1 MDVSFKLPSVPF
13 RKGRGIK
20 MTKIKLNLTAKILL
34 CVALPILILMIF
46 AVLALRNVGN
56 LMAEQMLEQELTVA
70 DNALKQ
76 MFDLEST
83 DMFSM
88 EGDDLYLGT
97 LNLTQDNTLIDTFN
111 LNTGIDVA
119 IFYGTT
125 RRATTVKAQDG
136 TRAVGTLLS
145 DEAYQQLKAS
155 RFYFSN
161 NVVVEGEPY
170 YAVYQ
175 LVADYGTGNEVTF
188 CTGISATQA
197 RSIYESQIRST
208 VIFMVVIAVISLILV
223 VFIIQSIVKS
233 IHASVASLDEVA
245 KGKLNFKVSEKMTS
259 RGDEVGNIARAID
272 TLMHEFINIVNNLHG
287 STNNLTGFSQSI
299 RDNFASIN
307 EAIGNINNAVEEIA
321 ISATSQANTTQD
333 VAEQMKEM
341 GYAVE
346 KSYENIGT
354 LKQITEGMENTNHE
368 VSATLDSLVSISNN
382 TRESIENVQKQ
393 TNDTN
398 KSAMEIQNVVNFI
411 SNIAGQTNLLSLNA
425 SIEAARAGDQGRGFA
440 VVANQVRELAEQ
452 SKQSAAQIEVIAR
465 KLIENSN
472 SSVEAMSVVMND
484 IQIQHD
490 KLDQTKDVF
499 DHLKSDISDVTSAV
513 NGISK
518 EIESIDQAK
527 NKVYDN
533 IENLAAISEENAA
546 ATEETSATMMHLSGL
561 VNECD
566 SAVGE
571 LGEISDSLEGN
582 VKKFV
587 L

>member
-13 RKGRGIK
+13 RKGRVIK

-34 CVALPILILMIF
+34 CVALPILILVIF
-46 AVLALRNVGN
+46 AVLAIRNIGN
-56 LMAEQMLEQELTVA
+56 LMAEQMLEQELSVA
-70 DNALKQ
+70 GDALTQ
-76 MFDLEST
+76 MFNLEST
-83 DMFSM
+83 DAFSM
-88 EGDDLYLGT
+88 AGDDLYLGS
-97 LNLTQDNTLIDTFN
+97 LNLTQDNTIIDTFN
-111 LNTGIDVA
+111 KETGIDVA

-125 RRATTVKAQDG
+125 RRATTVMNG
-136 TRAVGTLLS
+136 STRAVGTQLS
-145 DEAYQQLKAS
+145 DEAYQGLKTS
-155 RFYFSN
+155 GFYFSN
-161 NVVVEGEPY
+161 NVVVNGEPY

-175 LVADYGTGNEVTF
+175 LMADYGSGNEVAM
-188 CTGISATQA
+188 CTGIAATQA
-197 RSIYESQIRST
+197 RSIYESTLRST
-208 VIFMVVIAVISLILV
+208 MIFMLVIAVISLVIV
-223 VFIIQSIVKS
+223 IFIVQSIVKS

-245 KGKLNFKVSEKMTS
+245 KGKLNFTVSEKMTS

-272 TLMHEFINIVNNLHG
+272 TLMHEFIDIVNNLHG
-287 STNNLTGFSQSI
+287 STNTLTDFSQSI

-307 EAIGNINNAVEEIA
+307 EAISNINNAVEEIA

-341 GYAVE
+341 GFAVE

-354 LKQITEGMENTNHE
+354 LKQITEGMETTNHE
-368 VSATLDSLVSISNN
+368 VSETLDSLVSISNN
-382 TRESIENVQKQ
+382 TRESIENVQRQ

-452 SKQSAAQIEVIAR
+452 SKQSAAQIEIIAR

-472 SSVEAMSVVMND
+472 SSVEAMNIVMTD

-513 NGISK
+513 DGISK
-518 EIESIDQAK
+518 EIESIDNAK

-561 VNECD
+561 VSECD

-571 LGEISDSLEGN
+571 LGEISNSLEGN
-582 VKKFV
+582 VKKFA